1 MAAPIQTNYLEST
14 ANPVSNSLSDPT
26 AEKVTA
32 VAAAA
37 IPFQRSFVSHPLYEP
52 CLFSTI
58 AQFEPGGALSFF
70 YHPLVPK
77 RTFRCEGKDLGNLL
91 LAIFD
96 SSKRSLASLTEVT
109 RIFDQVIKH
118 PNFHDIPLDLLE
130 DIFIAACN
138 RGLTPIVEALMKNH
152 RFPEISL
159 EKFHAAFSSAA
170 TQGHQYVLRA
180 FISHSRF
187 KDLRTSVLGDAL
199 MSIAYYGRI
208 ALVKDLIAS
217 GRFHEIGPAQPAQAL
232 MLTACKGH
240 AAVAAALLSAHPFSK
255 QHLINTKKIAE
266 KNNYP
271 SIAEMLNKMI

>member
-1 MAAPIQTNYLEST
+1 MAASIGNNYLKST
-14 ANPVSNSLSDPT
+14 VNPVSSSLSDPK

-37 IPFQRSFVSHPLYEP
+37 IPFQRSFVSHPLYES
-52 CLFSTI
+52 CLLSIFS
-58 AQFEPGGALSFF
+58 QFDPGGALSFF

-77 RTFRCEGKDLGNLL
+77 RAFRCEGKDLGNFL
-91 LAIFD
+91 LAVFD

-118 PNFHDIPLDLLE
+118 PNFHDIPLDLLDE
-130 DIFIAACN
+130 IFIAACN
-138 RGLTPIVEALMKNH
+138 RGLTPIVEALMENH

-159 EKFHAAFSSAA
+159 EKFHDAFSSAA

-187 KDLRTSVLGDAL
+187 KDLRASALGNAL
-199 MSIAYYGRI
+199 MSVAYYGRI

-217 GRFHEIGPAQPAQAL
+217 GRFHEIGSAQLAQAL
-232 MLTACKGH
+232 MLTVCKGY
-240 AAVAAALLSAHPFSK
+240 AAVAQALLSAHTFSE

-271 SIAEMLNKMI
+271 AIAEMLNKMI